1 VSKTDQNH
9 IIVSGANITF
19 GGPLQI
25 FKDVLN
31 YLSLNQPDKK
41 IVAIVNSSALFPPY
55 KNVYFIEVKKY
66 KQFILLK
73 FYYEYFRFYYISTKY
88 NPILW
93 LSLND
98 CTPTVK
104 AKVRAV
110 LCHNASPFYPRELR
124 DFLHPTIIFMQSIYY
139 ELFYRINIRKNKF
152 VIVQQQWFREYFVK
166 KFHVLR
172 SRIIINHINDNHIDV
187 NNTFVN
193 TSNSKLYTFIYPT
206 KAARYKN
213 IEVICKAV
221 AILNKL
227 SISNYKVIITI
238 DGTENNFSK
247 KLLKKYEYLKTI
259 SWVGTLSREE
269 LDNYYSE
276 SNCLLFPSKL
286 ETWGLP
292 ISEFKKYN
300 RPILFANLP
309 YATETIGKF
318 KYGKSFDPDSYKELA
333 TLMQALVS
341 GVNISFD
348 ILNLNEMQEPYTKGW
363 SELFD
368 LLLNA

>member
-1 VSKTDQNH
+1 
-9 IIVSGANITF
+9 
-19 GGPLQI
+19 
-25 FKDVLN
+25 
-31 YLSLNQPDKK
+31 
-41 IVAIVNSSALFPPY
+41 
-55 KNVYFIEVKKY
+55 
-66 KQFILLK
+66 
-73 FYYEYFRFYYISTKY
+73 
-88 NPILW
+88 
-93 LSLND
+93 
-98 CTPTVK
+98 
-104 AKVRAV
+104 
-110 LCHNASPFYPRELR
+110 
-124 DFLHPTIIFMQSIYY
+124 
-139 ELFYRINIRKNKF
+139 
-152 VIVQQQWFREYFVK
+152 
-166 KFHVLR
+166 
-172 SRIIINHINDNHIDV
+172 
-187 NNTFVN
+187 
-193 TSNSKLYTFIYPT
+193 
-206 KAARYKN
+206 
-213 IEVICKAV
+213 
-221 AILNKL
+221 
-227 SISNYKVIITI
+227 VIITI